1 MRTFFHGF
9 YWQEGIRLRLTSSP
23 LMLYKSVGGECH
35 VWLWNDFFALHDNL
49 LGIGRDRT
57 RSQFRL
63 QEVEVSR
70 HPSRTWLAAFDP
82 FCSNRGE
89 EAIPK
94 ASSLPAFIIPYW
106 IEAVNELI
114 SFNSI
119 WKNQMAVIWGL
130 IERFYRRNP
139 PIICASLA
147 LFSKSIEMCR
157 EPFLCKTRG
166 TFCYAAVSG
175 IIVDSGVLCTYSV
188 SVVLSAFS
196 AGTAVDSAICE
207 LELANGC
214 IYLAAQYPS

>member
-9 YWQEGIRLRLTSSP
+9 YWQEGIRWRLASSP
-23 LMLYKSVGGECH
+23 LVLYKSVGGECH
-35 VWLWNDFFALHDNL
+35 VWLWNDFSVLHDYL

-63 QEVEVSR
+63 QEVEVKP
-70 HPSRTWLAAFDP
+70 PSTSHMVGGCEP

-119 WKNQMAVIWGL
+119 WKNQMPVIWGL

-139 PIICASLA
+139 PIICASSA

-157 EPFLCKTRG
+157 EPFLCKARG

-188 SVVLSAFS
+188 STVLSAFS